1 MSAIEELRQRLA
13 AEAEQKEQDET
24 AKRNAELE
32 RQEAIVREQFG
43 DALLDELRATFSY
56 DGRVPQMTLIYRG
69 HEGSFKLSNGLRG
82 DYGLTPEQRLVSW
95 MTQVDRDVVRREA
108 ERVSARRVWL
118 AKLRGGMNVS
128 SAGLEFARD
137 SLKCKDLLNDPEL
150 AEALEAYGA
159 KVAALEELLAAEQAA
174 QREARERARQ
184 AERAQLLTVA
194 ATATEWNELWDLA
207 DRVSSDYGCRG
218 DLCGDEELVAAYEA
232 AVERVRALEQHRE
245 AMLAEAQAE
254 AFRPFDFY
262 RVTEGVIGVLD
273 GEAMVQTATFDSLT
287 AEPDERGFWHPQDRD
302 WPVRVHNLVHVE
314 QITVSEPG
322 EMPRWCPTVETEW
335 GAIRVPPGRQN
346 ERA

>member
-118 AKLRGGMNVS
+118 AKLRGGMNVY

-137 SLKCKDLLNDPEL
+137 SLKREDLLNDPEL

-159 KVAALEELLAAEQAA
+159 EVAALEARWAAEQAA
-174 QREARERARQ
+174 QRQ

-232 AVERVRALEQHRE
+232 AAKRVQALEQHRE
-245 AMLAEAQAE
+245 AMLAGAQTA
-254 AFRPFDFY
+254 AFRPFTFY
-262 RVTEGVIGVLD
+262 RVTMGIVGVLD

-322 EMPRWCPTVETEW
+322 DMPRWCPKVDTEW
-335 GAIRVPPGRQN
+335 GAIRVPPGSN
-346 ERA
+346 GDER